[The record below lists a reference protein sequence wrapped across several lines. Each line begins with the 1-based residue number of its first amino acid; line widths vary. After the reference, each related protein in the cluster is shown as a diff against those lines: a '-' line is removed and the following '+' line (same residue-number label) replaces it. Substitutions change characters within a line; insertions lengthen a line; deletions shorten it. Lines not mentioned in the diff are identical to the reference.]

1 MQVSRPQVHS
11 ASGHLCR
18 ACIRMMGTAGAKL
31 VLRLFTFAAK
41 SGMLW
46 NAGGPGQRTQQPH
59 TAPQLRAWRPAAPTY
74 SKHTGRQRGWSRTKS
89 CARAWRTPLPGA
101 RPLQPYTALPTMDP
115 GARPHQPC
123 KIHHEPR
130 RTPTPAMHF
139 LPPTPGPNDSGW
151 LSTPAPG
158 AVRIWRWPGHALA
171 PDNTRP
177 DAVQPAVGAG
187 RHMGRKHLSPQ
198 HQTCTPQ

>member
-1 MQVSRPQVHS
+1 MQGLHSDDGHSEAQSWSFAYLHLQQRAGCCGTQAGQGSAHSNLTLRRSSEPGAPQH
-11 ASGHLCR
+11 R
-18 ACIRMMGTAGAKL
+18 
-31 VLRLFTFAAK
+31 
-41 SGMLW
+41 
-46 NAGGPGQRTQQPH
+46 H
-59 TAPQLRAWRPAAPTY
+59 TASTKDGSGAGRVRRAVHGLGA
-74 SKHTGRQRGWSRTKS
+74 
-89 CARAWRTPLPGA
+89 TPLPGA